1 MLSSENDL
9 AKLTVAELKE
19 KLREAG
25 LKVSGRKAELIER
38 LSAGASPGGATVPS
52 APAPSAH
59 SPASANPFA
68 SMLFPEPQNPTF
80 PPIAIEH
87 CKSWGAFKSRAAK
100 VASGLEQVLTGSNE
114 PVQININADKPRKGV
129 FEVRVGDVII
139 VTTGPEDRPFPAL
152 KALNI
157 DGIVESAADTAKA
170 FYFLG

>member
-1 MLSSENDL
+1 MLLLGYGLSAAALHVSSHSPPLTTRIAPLSRIRMLSSENDL

-38 LSAGASPGGATVPS
+38 LREGASPGGATVPS

-87 CKSWGAFKSRAAK
+87 CKS
-100 VASGLEQVLTGSNE
+100 
-114 PVQININADKPRKGV
+114 
-129 FEVRVGDVII
+129 
-139 VTTGPEDRPFPAL
+139 
-152 KALNI
+152 
-157 DGIVESAADTAKA
+157 
-170 FYFLG
+170 